1 MSKHYRAGWISLLI
15 IFCSLAFLVPATAF
29 AYSQYSQ
36 NGDDTNCAGC
46 HGDFRSKNYYSPVDG
61 QLWGNIHNLHRQT
74 MLNGDCSTCHSP
86 SGPRTTSRAIQVS
99 PTVGARGCVSIIRMP
114 V

>member
-29 AYSQYSQ
+29 A
-36 NGDDTNCAGC
+36 
-46 HGDFRSKNYYSPVDG
+46 YSPVDG